1 MTKPVI
7 LVANARLPG
16 ERAQSIQVTQ
26 AAAAFQR
33 LGVETTLLYADRRD
47 TPRVGVEEILAAQG
61 VEPAPGLK
69 MEPIDCSDWID
80 RFPRFLQYLPAR
92 MQELSFA
99 RNAARRI
106 LRRHPE
112 ASVVSRELETAR
124 HLVRAGHVHTH
135 LELHRV
141 PGGATRRRW
150 LLEAAAGCR
159 SIIAISGGVRED
171 LIALG
176 VATEKITVEHDAYDP
191 ALFEALPAKA
201 AARAELELDPDQSI
215 VVYTGGLLVW
225 KGVDVLID
233 AARSLPEV
241 QFLIAGGMPADV
253 ERTRAHAEGLS
264 NVRID
269 GYQSPARVPLYLA
282 AADLAALPNRSQ
294 PEISAKY
301 TSPLK
306 AFEYMASGLPIVAS
320 DLPSLREVL
329 GEDPLT
335 RFARADDPAALAE
348 AISAHLSSGSSRTS
362 RGTGF
367 TWGARAE
374 RVISQLEPSF
384 GS

>member
-1 MTKPVI
+1 M

-33 LGVETTLLYADRRD
+33 LGVETTLFYADRRD
-47 TPRVGVEEILAAQG
+47 TPSQSVEAILAAQG
-61 VEPAPGLK
+61 VQPAPGLAV
-69 MEPIDCSDWID
+69 EAIACSDWID
-80 RFPRFLQYLPAR
+80 RVPTFLQYLPAR
-92 MQELSFA
+92 LQELSFA

-112 ASVVSRELETAR
+112 AAVISRELETAR

-135 LELHRV
+135 IELHRV

-176 VATEKITVEHDAYDP
+176 VDAEKITVVHDAYAP
-191 ALFEALPAKA
+191 ALFGQLPDKA
-201 AARAELELDPDQSI
+201 AARAELELEPERPV

-233 AARSLPEV
+233 AARALPEV

-269 GYQSPARVPLYLA
+269 GFQAPARVPLYLA
-282 AADLAALPNRSQ
+282 AADLAVLPNRAT

-320 DLPSLREVL
+320 ELPSLREVL
-329 GEDPLT
+329 GGDPLT
-335 RFARADDPAALAE
+335 RFAQADDSASISE
-348 AISAHLSSGSSRTS
+348 AISAALDSGLARTP
-362 RGTGF
+362 RGAEF
-367 TWGARAE
+367 TWTARAA
-374 RVISQLEPSF
+374 RLLESL
-384 GS
+384 